1 MKKHLFLGIVG
12 LCMSA
17 ISAYAND
24 VETLIPQECSI
35 ENKLVYEPINQVHL
49 EFTAHVDIAKDAK
62 ATITCGDKTMATGV
76 ITSDTYMEKGIALV
90 SFEKLVL
97 PKGKSYKLEIPAGAI
112 FLKSAPDV
120 KNGDLKFDFEVPEKI
135 ISTDCSVKN
144 VSSVETE
151 EHIWFYYGTETEPVG
166 SPTMTL
172 YREGVP
178 VRTFDAHVG
187 WDWNLGQAYADFGM
201 KMNFEKGVHY
211 SLVMPEGSLSPRF
224 RTDIT
229 NEETRVDFI
238 GGYTKPIE
246 PITYVWCSLF
256 DNHGIDVLGEVRFY
270 YRQAVMLSSGPKI
283 QLFDTDNNLIKVVT
297 PTLSEDEDGR
307 WGRWIVSCDFGGLR
321 VPEKGCSIVIPE
333 GTVISADG
341 NVSVNAKNSFD
352 VNIGTAGL
360 GGVSNG
366 KMEIKASDRR
376 ITIKDAPIGA
386 TVCVYSTDGKKV
398 ADHIVTSRNFVLN
411 LTSNGIYVVSI
422 DGKSYKVVI

>member
-1 MKKHLFLGIVG
+1 MKKHLFIGIAG

-17 ISAYAND
+17 MSAYAND
-24 VETLIPQECSI
+24 VETLTPQECSI
-35 ENKLVYEPINQVHL
+35 ENKLVYEPINQVQI
-49 EFTAHVDIAKDAK
+49 EFAAHVDISKDAK

-90 SFEKLVL
+90 TFDELVL
-97 PKGKSYKLEIPAGAI
+97 PKGNSYKLEIPAGAI

-144 VSSVETE
+144 GSSVETE

-178 VRTFDAHVG
+178 VRTLEAHVG
-187 WDWNLGQAYADFGM
+187 WDWNLGQVYADFGM
-201 KMNFEKGVHY
+201 KMNFEKDIRY
-211 SLVMPEGSLSPRF
+211 TLVLPEGSLSPRF

-256 DNHGIDVLGEVRFY
+256 DNSNIDVLNEIRFFY
-270 YRQAVMLSSGPKI
+270 KQAVMLSSNPKI
-283 QLFDTDNNLIKVVT
+283 QLFDTGNNLIKEVT
-297 PTLSEDEDGR
+297 PTLSEEG
-307 WGRWIVSCDFGGLR
+307 GQWIVTCNFGGVK
-321 VPEKGCSIVIPE
+321 VPDNGCYIVIPE
-333 GTVISADG
+333 GTIISADG
-341 NVSVNAKNSFD
+341 NVAVNTKNSLG
-352 VNIGTAGL
+352 VNVGTGIEC
-360 GGVSNG
+360 VSNG
-366 KMEIKASDRR
+366 RLEIKASDKR
-376 ITIKDAPIGA
+376 ITIMDAPIGA
-386 TVCVYSTDGKKV
+386 TVGIYSTDGKKV
-398 ADHIVTSRNFVLN
+398 ADHVVTSRHFVLN

-422 DGKSYKVVI
+422 NGKSYKVVI

>member
-1 MKKHLFLGIVG
+1 
-12 LCMSA
+12 
-17 ISAYAND
+17 
-24 VETLIPQECSI
+24 
-35 ENKLVYEPINQVHL
+35 
-49 EFTAHVDIAKDAK
+49 
-62 ATITCGDKTMATGV
+62 
-76 ITSDTYMEKGIALV
+76 
-90 SFEKLVL
+90 
-97 PKGKSYKLEIPAGAI
+97 
-112 FLKSAPDV
+112 
-120 KNGDLKFDFEVPEKI
+120 
-135 ISTDCSVKN
+135 
-144 VSSVETE
+144 
-151 EHIWFYYGTETEPVG
+151 
-166 SPTMTL
+166 MTL

-201 KMNFEKGVHY
+201 KMNFEKGVNY

-256 DNHGIDVLGEVRFY
+256 DNQGIDVLGEVRFY
-270 YRQAVMLSSGPKI
+270 YRQAVMLSSDSKI
-283 QLFDTDNNLIKVVT
+283 QLFDTDNNLIKEVT

-352 VNIGTAGL
+352 VNIGTGL

-366 KMEIKASDRR
+366 KMEIKASDRK
-376 ITIKDAPIGA
+376 ITIIDAPIGA
-386 TVCVYSTDGKKV
+386 TVCIYSTDGKKV
-398 ADHIVTSRNFVLN
+398 TDHIVTSRNFVLN